1 MEFHGYQFQINQMFL
16 KPQVFLIIHQHTF
29 DVEFEIQSTVIASY
43 FILLQYL
50 ISISKDI
57 NEKTLHKFLQREIDF
72 YRKAFPEALLVRKS
86 SRYVKDL

>member
-57 NEKTLHKFLQREIDF
+57 NETEKPLQFTTLIVVILLLIFDF
-72 YRKAFPEALLVRKS
+72 KIA
-86 SRYVKDL
+86 